1 MRLQTLTIR
10 PRVARRAGFT
20 LIELLVVIAIIAIL
34 IGLLLPA
41 VQKVREAAA
50 RATCQNNLRQIADAE
65 HGYYTSHQFYTPNL
79 ADLGLEATIS
89 GYSFTVDVGDQGQ
102 SFTSWGTPVFIGATG
117 SVAIRVDQTGEF
129 LVVPSPG
136 ADENR
141 REMLRQVQDAAL
153 LQLAKLFSDQN
164 FDFDAL
170 MKSVHSKSTWREA
183 FDKCDKNGDGSV
195 TPAELQAYNGPG
207 GDFVKPI
214 MGTTA
219 QALHWGAGNED
230 INALPGV
237 TFGKLF
243 VVNRTARPTS
253 LKLRL
258 EGSIY
263 PGARTDVTTWSF
275 FGDGSVRGVTPV
287 RDAATHLHLA
297 PWLDQDNLFYGA
309 LSVRDKRG
317 NEVGGVALGH
327 LKPVGGTIG
336 VALPAVQGLRL
347 FVIAPEA
354 IGDFAGVAGFGEAS
368 INFVDP
374 SDPSIGTLR
383 IEAP

>member
-1 MRLQTLTIR
+1 M
-10 PRVARRAGFT
+10 
-20 LIELLVVIAIIAIL
+20 
-34 IGLLLPA
+34 IG
-41 VQKVREAAA
+41 E
-50 RATCQNNLRQIADAE
+50 AE
-65 HGYYTSHQFYTPNL
+65 HGYYTGHQVYTPNL

-89 GYSFTVDVGDQGQ
+89 GYSFTINVGDQGQ
-102 SFTSWGTPVFIGATG
+102 SFTSWGTPIFVGATG
-117 SVAIRVDQTGEF
+117 SVAIRIDETGKMLE
-129 LVVPSPG
+129 VPSPG
-136 ADENR
+136 ADEKR

-195 TPAELQAYNGPG
+195 TPAELQAYDGPG
-207 GDFVKPI
+207 GDFVKPVVGA
-214 MGTTA
+214 MA
-219 QALHWGAGNED
+219 EALHWGAGFED

-243 VVNRTARPTS
+243 VVNRTMRPTS

-258 EGSIY
+258 EGAIY
-263 PGARTDVTTWSF
+263 PGARAEGTSWSF
-275 FGDGSVRGVTPV
+275 FGDGSVRSVMPV
-287 RDAATHLHLA
+287 KDAATQIVLL
-297 PWLDQDNLFYGA
+297 PYIEQDNLQYGR
-309 LSVRDKRG
+309 LSVSDKRG
-317 NEVGGVALGH
+317 NEIQGVALG
-327 LKPVGGTIG
+327 PVNPTSGG
-336 VALPAVQGLRL
+336 PAIVGAAVPVVQQLRL

-354 IGDFAGVAGFGEAS
+354 IGDFAGVAGFGEAL

-383 IEAP
+383 IEAAP